1 MRCRIQSRMQARA
14 SEPGRSG
21 PSGSFMATLA
31 GAQSY
36 ALKEPLAAATQHSGP
51 GALTPEM
58 VFGVLSLPW
67 AFIVIVT
74 TVPQAKKPVFA
85 ECLGV
90 MPAHECC
97 GCGVQGLSPWCKP
110 HR

>member
-1 MRCRIQSRMQARA
+1 MKL
-14 SEPGRSG
+14 G
-21 PSGSFMATLA
+21 PSPDTFTARDSL
-31 GAQSY
+31 QSHEE
-36 ALKEPLAAATQHSGP
+36 ALDRS
-51 GALTPEM
+51 ALMRGLITPEM

-97 GCGVQGLSPWCKP
+97 GCGVQGLSP
-110 HR
+110 